1 MTEKSTKSGFS
12 AAERAAMKERAA
24 ELKAEQKGAKAEQDV
39 LDKIAEMPPVERRIA
54 EGIHA
59 IVKAEAP
66 QLTPKTWY
74 GMPGW
79 AKDGKILC
87 FYQSGAKFESRYG
100 TFGFQDVA
108 QLDEGVMWPASFAIT
123 EWNDEVAE
131 RVRELVRKAAG

>member
-131 RVRELVRKAAG
+131 RVRVLVRKAAG